1 MEELKYWV
9 WLASILSI
17 GSRKKLKLLEH
28 FRNPSRL
35 WKAKKE
41 ELMQVEGIGEN
52 SAEAILQSKHERKMV
67 RTLEKI
73 QKENIE
79 MITVKDREYPLK
91 LHQLYDKPIALFV
104 KGDKKILKE
113 FSMAMIGCRKNTIY
127 GEMVARSLAKRMA
140 QNAIVTVSGLA
151 VGIDSFCHL
160 GTLEGKGKTIGVIGS
175 GFDYFYPKENQ
186 KLAER
191 MLAEGGCLVSEY
203 LPDEK
208 PDKLHFVARNR
219 VISGLV
225 DGVVVIEAQE
235 KSGTMLTVDFAL
247 EQGKT
252 VFAVPGNINSVCSRG
267 TNELIKQGA
276 KVLTNWEDIVEEYPL
291 KFLHEKKPFDIMSK
305 KGRKT

>member
-1 MEELKYWV
+1 MEELKYWI
-9 WLASILSI
+9 WLASILSV

-28 FRNPSRL
+28 FKNPSRL

-52 SAEAILQSKHERKMV
+52 SAEAILQSKHERKIEKE
-67 RTLEKI
+67 LEKI
-73 QKENIE
+73 QKEKIE
-79 MITVKDREYPLK
+79 IITVKDREYPLK
-91 LHQLYDKPIALFV
+91 LYQLYDKPIVLLV

-113 FSMAMIGCRKNTIY
+113 FSLAMIGCRKNTIY
-127 GEMVARSLAKRMA
+127 GEIVAKSLAKRMA
-140 QNAIVTVSGLA
+140 QNAIVSVSGLA

-191 MLAEGGCLVSEY
+191 ILAEGGGLVSEY

-219 VISGLV
+219 IISGLA

-252 VFAVPGNINSVCSRG
+252 VFAVPGNINSACSKG
-267 TNELIKQGA
+267 TNALIKQGA
-276 KVLTNWEDIVEEYPL
+276 KILTNWEDIVEEYPL
-291 KFLHEKKPFDIMSK
+291 KFLQEEKAFDIMSK
-305 KGRKT
+305 KKRET

>member
-9 WLASILSI
+9 WLASILSV
-17 GSRKKLKLLEH
+17 GTRKKLKLLEH
-28 FRNPSRL
+28 FKNPSRL

-52 SAEAILQSKHERKMV
+52 SANSIVQNKNKKEIIKE
-67 RTLEKI
+67 LEKI

-79 MITVKDREYPLK
+79 IITIKDKEYPLK
-91 LHQLYDKPIALFV
+91 LHQVYDKPIVLFV
-104 KGDKKILKE
+104 KGNKKVLKE
-113 FSMAMIGCRKNTIY
+113 FSLAMVGCRKNTIY
-127 GEMVARSLAKRMA
+127 GEIVAKSLAKRMA
-140 QNAIVTVSGLA
+140 QNAIITVSGLA

-175 GFDYFYPKENQ
+175 GFDYFYPKENK

-203 LPDEK
+203 LPSER

-219 VISGLV
+219 IISGLA
-225 DGVVVIEAQE
+225 DGVIVVEAQE

-252 VFAVPGNINSVCSRG
+252 VFAVPGNINSACSKG

-276 KVLTNWEDIVEEYPL
+276 KILTSWQDIVEEYPL
-291 KFLHEKKPFDIMSK
+291 KFLHEKKAFDIIEKEM
-305 KGRKT
+305 